1 VRARARARVPLSFR
15 PPAALAPPPPSLQ
28 HHWLARHVYLDAQ
41 RNLGLGRHAALA
53 LTFAL
58 SIAIHEAIIF
68 STLGRVA
75 TPYLALLSLLQ
86 LPLAV
91 LQRAPWIK
99 GKRLGNLVLWLGL
112 SLGMSTTLVL
122 YAKEAA
128 GPCRIA

>member
-1 VRARARARVPLSFR
+1 M
-15 PPAALAPPPPSLQ
+15 
-28 HHWLARHVYLDAQ
+28 YLDAQ
-41 RNLGLGRHAALA
+41 RNLGLSRHAALA

-91 LQRAPWIK
+91 LQRARWIK
-99 GKRLGNLVLWLGL
+99 GKRLGHLVLWLGL

-128 GPCRIA
+128 GPCRSA